1 MKAFLTKV
9 KNLFWGEGELKGG
22 SPVFIIMTVL
32 STVALITSNVLAGKS
47 FSVFGWQ
54 INGASVVLTCGVL
67 MFPITY
73 ILSDLFSEVYGFA
86 ASRRVTWLGF
96 LCNLIFVVFIS
107 LGVLIPGA
115 NFYYENIVSDGLVAG
130 LGLDFL
136 KGGSNL
142 GSLGILIASLAAFVI
157 GSWVDDLVFEGIKR
171 LMSKGK
177 DNTGKFIC
185 RAVVSSLAGE
195 LIDSIIFIPLLYLFT
210 NAFGTTIVS
219 FGQLLAIILIQATI
233 KTLYELIVSPLTAF
247 LAKKLKAYE
256 AKKCQVTVN
265 EQV

>member
-1 MKAFLTKV
+1 MKNVLVKI
-9 KNLFWGEGELKGG
+9 KNLFWGEGKMKGG

-54 INGASVVLTCGVL
+54 INGASIVLTCGVL
-67 MFPITY
+67 MFPVTY

-96 LCNLIFVVFIS
+96 LCNLIFVLFIS
-107 LGVLIPGA
+107 LGILIPGA

-142 GSLGILIASLAAFVI
+142 GSLGILIASLIAFVL
-157 GSWVDDLVFEGIKR
+157 GSWIDDLVFEGMRNAINK
-171 LMSKGK
+171 KGN

-185 RAVVSSLAGE
+185 RAVVSSLVGE
-195 LIDSIIFIPLLYLFT
+195 LIDSIIFIPLLYCFT
-210 NAFGTTIVS
+210 QAFGTTITS
-219 FGQLLAIILIQATI
+219 FGQLVAIILIQAFI
-233 KTLYELIVSPLTAF
+233 KTLYELLVSPLTAF

-256 AKKCQVTVN
+256 AKQLEV
-265 EQV
+265 